1 MKREKMLKHMVTLS
15 QLSMPSEHRLVLE
28 FLSLNNCKFKKFI
41 VLKMSLQ
48 LVFQNIT
55 HEAKYL

>member
-1 MKREKMLKHMVTLS
+1 MVTLS